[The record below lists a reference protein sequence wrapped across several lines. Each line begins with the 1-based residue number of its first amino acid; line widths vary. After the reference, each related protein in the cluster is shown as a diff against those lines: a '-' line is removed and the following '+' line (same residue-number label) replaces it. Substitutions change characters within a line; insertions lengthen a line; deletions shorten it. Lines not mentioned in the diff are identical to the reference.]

1 MFGAWPESAHMP
13 CPECGASL
21 SRAASGEHLCDEE
34 RRLDFR
40 LFQLRSEIAS
50 FDAQL
55 SAWLGTAAG
64 RFAAWLAERDRRT
77 GHSGPPAFDV

>member
-1 MFGAWPESAHMP
+1 MFGAWPESAQKP

-21 SRAASGEHLCDEE
+21 SRAASGEHVCDEG

-40 LFQLRSEIAS
+40 LFQLRAEIAS
-50 FDAQL
+50 FDEQL

-64 RFAAWLAERDRRT
+64 RFAAFVAERDRLGT
-77 GHSGPPAFDV
+77 SEA

>member
-1 MFGAWPESAHMP
+1 MP

-21 SRAASGEHLCDEE
+21 SRAASGEHVCDEE
-34 RRLDFR
+34 RLLDFR
-40 LFQLRSEIAS
+40 LFQLRGEIAS